1 VNTVLFFHDEM
12 LNPEH
17 ALLTLYPDVPRV
29 FIFDTAQIE
38 RDHFSLRRLQ
48 FIADCV
54 SEIPNI
60 QVYKGTISE
69 VLKELGTE
77 VVITQKTPQLH
88 ISSSL
93 NGFKV
98 HWHDEP
104 EFVSFRGRLKRFM
117 HYWKAVEP
125 DLIGPTQAEQTL
137 LVHQT
142 SLPEPPQ
149 LSITFEDA
157 A

>member
-1 VNTVLFFHDEM
+1 M

>member
-1 VNTVLFFHDEM
+1 MNTVLYFHDEM

-17 ALLTLYPDVPRV
+17 KLLTMYPDIPRV

-38 RDHFSLRRLQ
+38 RDGFSLRRLQ

-54 SEIPNI
+54 AEIRPI
-60 QVYKGTISE
+60 QVYKGVISE
-69 VLKELGTE
+69 VLKDMGAE
-77 VVITQKTPQLH
+77 VIITQKTPQLH
-88 ISSSL
+88 ISSGL

-98 HWHDEP
+98 QWHDEP

-125 DLIGPTQAEQTL
+125 ELIGSPNVIESPDAPSSAPCEHKQ
-137 LVHQT
+137 H
-142 SLPEPPQ
+142 
-149 LSITFEDA
+149 SISFEDA